1 MNNFQRDIAI
11 LIQRNSKWLLSKQR
25 REIDHN
31 EPRTVGGGE
40 FDTSELRS
48 RGSRP
53 EVFCKIDVLCK
64 IHGKTPVFESLF

>member
-31 EPRTVGGGE
+31 EPREVGGGE
-40 FDTSELRS
+40 FDTSELR
-48 RGSRP
+48 
-53 EVFCKIDVLCK
+53 
-64 IHGKTPVFESLF
+64 